1 MCPLKIFTLCPD
13 IEWGIAS
20 SKYDCRAYFL
30 VSYWMSNIC
39 SWHSY
44 PSSRKIHDKHKVSS
58 IMSYPIESESEA
70 HALQRW
76 PLQTLPPSWGRGMS
90 SWRRTMHWIPSS
102 MLLNMPRNHV
112 IPTPPCTRLSLSVGL
127 LSPSRTGTPSQSPRD
142 GADLGIYNENL
153 QGCLP
158 EELLLENFGVFL
170 NLSILTVILK
180 FEFLILLSNS

>member
-1 MCPLKIFTLCPD
+1 
-13 IEWGIAS
+13 
-20 SKYDCRAYFL
+20 
-30 VSYWMSNIC
+30 
-39 SWHSY
+39 
-44 PSSRKIHDKHKVSS
+44 
-58 IMSYPIESESEA
+58 
-70 HALQRW
+70 
-76 PLQTLPPSWGRGMS
+76 
-90 SWRRTMHWIPSS
+90 MHWIPSS

-112 IPTPPCTRLSLSVGL
+112 IPAPPRTRLSLSVGL

-170 NLSILTVILK
+170 NLSILTVILR